1 MFLRTGG
8 SSSCRKCSSNLLLNV
23 TKYNQQSNYMVD
35 DNTLP
40 QVCRKMVLEGD
51 CNEYV
56 KTAGRPYM
64 GIVVVISRQL
74 GLLTK
79 QNVCHKM
86 TTFHNLAMQVYSRCQ
101 NDRSK
106 SLNTAAMV
114 RTQTSRRDVRRLCSQ
129 VRANILFRTALDSS
143 QCLLLVRNSQFPA
156 LHGT

>member
-86 TTFHNLAMQVYSRCQ
+86 
-101 NDRSK
+101 DRFCG
-106 SLNTAAMV
+106 LVV
-114 RTQTSRRDVRRLCSQ
+114 RVSGYRYRGLGFDSRRYQIFL
-129 VRANILFRTALDSS
+129 SS
-143 QCLLLVRNSQFPA
+143 SGSGMGSTQPREPREVN
-156 LHGT
+156 